1 MSKNL
6 PSISGR
12 QLISFL
18 IEMGYQVARQ
28 RGSHIRLEKL
38 TEAGMH
44 KITIPNHKIIA
55 KGTLNDILT
64 KVSIWNQMTKEDLI
78 SRL

>member
-6 PSISGR
+6 PSIAGKR
-12 QLISFL
+12 LISVL
-18 IEMGYQVARQ
+18 TEMGYQVVRQ
-28 RGSHIRLEKL
+28 RGSHVRLEKL
-38 TEAGMH
+38 TEAGVH

-64 KVSIWNQMTKEDLI
+64 KVSVWNHMTKEDLI
-78 SRL
+78 ARL